1 MNNRRNKE
9 DNILQ
14 LKQTIIFL
22 KSELAKYQNEVKQLQ
37 KDDYY
42 SLSLKLDEENFQLK
56 QQEKQLSLELLKL
69 QREFEKEVEKLQKGL
84 QEQKEKKAKLIHS
97 IEALVTE
104 KNNLRTENAQLVQTL
119 QQMQQTVAPPPSLT
133 PDVEQLFLDFI
144 EKTNQ
149 QFRTLD
155 HTLDEKLKR
164 SQFEAINNII
174 EKIQHESNDIK
185 QLLHTMKE
193 TGLWIASA
201 NNQENK
207 NAHLLSH
214 LDQQLYKVYSKTLD
228 FEQQLEKKTLLLN
241 KVEQQLIQL
250 KDDIEEK

>member
-69 QREFEKEVEKLQKGL
+69 QREFEKEVEKSQKELQK
-84 QEQKEKKAKLIHS
+84 QKEKKAKLIHS

-119 QQMQQTVAPPPSLT
+119 QQMQQTVTPPPPFT

-149 QFRTLD
+149 QF
-155 HTLDEKLKR
+155 HTLDEKLKT
-164 SQFEAINNII
+164 SQFESINNII

-201 NNQENK
+201 NNPENK

-228 FEQQLEKKTLLLN
+228 FEQQLEQKTQLLN

-250 KDDIEEK
+250 KDDIEEN